1 MIGFRRYVRG
11 FAEQGDKRVDGIT
24 AHVQNRGVAQRGVKG
39 VDMRLSCADA
49 VVAGGILRELRC
61 DAAKRPDLGQ
71 RVPDDGQRVVKH
83 QPHGL
88 QIDHVIG
95 VCRLDER
102 LRLLSGQNAR
112 LFQQHVLAVPQQA
125 HGLVKVAEVRACDIR
140 RVERVRGRKRLQ
152 IGEHRVK
159 MVFFR
164 EFPAGFFVSGINRR
178 RAQLRH
184 LLHRRQHP
192 VDDKI
197 PSDDPHANGHAVS
210 LHKCAS
216 VRQAGRMRYF
226 YRSSLPPSC
235 SSRSLMSHS
244 FCDRST

>member
-1 MIGFRRYVRG
+1 MIGLCRYVRG
-11 FAEQGDKRVDGIT
+11 FAEHGNERVDGIA
-24 AHVQNRGVAQRGVKG
+24 AHVQDRCVAQRGVKG
-39 VDMRLSCADA
+39 VDMRLSCADT

-88 QIDHVIG
+88 QIDHVI
-95 VCRLDER
+95 VLCRLDER
-102 LRLLSGQNAR
+102 LRLLFCQNAR

-164 EFPAGFFVSGINRR
+164 EFPAGFLVSGINRR

-192 VDDKI
+192 VDDEI
-197 PSDDPHANGHAVS
+197 PPDDSHANGHAVS

>member
-1 MIGFRRYVRG
+1 
-11 FAEQGDKRVDGIT
+11 
-24 AHVQNRGVAQRGVKG
+24 
-39 VDMRLSCADA
+39 MRLSCADA

-61 DAAKRPDLGQ
+61 DAAKRSNFGQ

-112 LFQQHVLAVPQQA
+112 PFQQHVLAVPQQA

-152 IGEHRVK
+152 IGEHCVQ
-159 MVFFR
+159 MVFFCK
-164 EFPAGFFVSGINRR
+164 FPA
-178 RAQLRH
+178 
-184 LLHRRQHP
+184 
-192 VDDKI
+192 
-197 PSDDPHANGHAVS
+197 
-210 LHKCAS
+210 
-216 VRQAGRMRYF
+216 
-226 YRSSLPPSC
+226 
-235 SSRSLMSHS
+235 S
-244 FCDRST
+244 FLGS